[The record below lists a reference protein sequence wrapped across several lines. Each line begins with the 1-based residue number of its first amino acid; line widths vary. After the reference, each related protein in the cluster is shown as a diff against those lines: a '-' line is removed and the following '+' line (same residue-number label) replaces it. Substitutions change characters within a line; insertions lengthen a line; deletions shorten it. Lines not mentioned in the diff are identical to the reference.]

1 MHDGGGQGLEETRV
15 VAPRRESFQRRH
27 ELVLVVGRFLE
38 IENGV
43 VQVFFTGEVAEQDR
57 FADSGGRGDVLG
69 LGAAESLLRKALD
82 GGFEELAAAILA
94 MHTVFGRGGGR
105 HCEYLLAYRTCVL
118 LAIGRVRYGCASQKS
133 ADFSLRP
140 WAGVDIIGTTM
151 EATL

>member
-69 LGAAESLLRKALD
+69 LGAAESLLRKLSMAALRSWRRRSSPCIRFLD
-82 GGFEELAAAILA
+82 GA
-94 MHTVFGRGGGR
+94 V
-105 HCEYLLAYRTCVL
+105 
-118 LAIGRVRYGCASQKS
+118 
-133 ADFSLRP
+133 
-140 WAGVDIIGTTM
+140 AGIVSTY
-151 EATL
+151 